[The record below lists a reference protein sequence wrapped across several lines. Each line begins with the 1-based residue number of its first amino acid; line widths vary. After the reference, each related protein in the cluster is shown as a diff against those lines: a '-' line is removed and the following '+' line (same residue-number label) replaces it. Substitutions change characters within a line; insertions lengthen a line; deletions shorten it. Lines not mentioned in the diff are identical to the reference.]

1 VVHLIIFGAAVLNAL
16 YGSHISILAHS
27 VSFFSIF
34 LIFFLTRTLKG
45 LENFGTLTRQLLLL
59 LPRDVAQLPA
69 VLLH

>member
-1 VVHLIIFGAAVLNAL
+1 MLIIFGAAVLNSL

-45 LENFGTLTRQLLLL
+45 VENFGDLTRQLLLL
-59 LPRDVAQLPA
+59 LLGHVAQLSSLP
-69 VLLH
+69 LY